1 VPYPVLDGYPDEN
14 HIPDIDWFWPN
25 DIMEEFLVTDMLE
38 ASSPAKAILFGEHAV
53 VYGKPALAVSLDRR
67 MVVRVFPSDQ
77 PSVDRGHLTMRKHRY
92 VRWAY
97 ENMWR
102 GPSLAFR
109 TRSSIPSASGL
120 GSSAALSCSV
130 AAIFNYLNREYSE
143 EKTARSAFEIEYNVQ
158 GRASPTDTSC
168 STHGN
173 GILVSY
179 EPKED
184 LLWSIGKGETTWHIH
199 HIVPPDL
206 ALVVGYTRKPSITPI
221 QVNKVRNFYQRSGF
235 ARETIEEI
243 GDLVTDGLRALRND
257 DLVDLG
263 RIMDRNHS
271 LLSIL
276 GVTSK
281 EIDKLR
287 EAAGPYSF
295 GTKLTGAGG
304 GGSILA
310 LTDRPKEVSEAIK
323 KRGGLPYIVHPSRQG
338 TEVKV
343 LDKEKIDNF
352 IIGVPGEKD

>member
-1 VPYPVLDGYPDEN
+1 
-14 HIPDIDWFWPN
+14 
-25 DIMEEFLVTDMLE
+25 MLE

-53 VYGKPALAVSLDRR
+53 VYGKPALAISLDRR
-67 MVVRVFPSDQ
+67 MVVRVFPSSQ
-77 PSVDRGHLTMRKHRY
+77 PSVDGGPLSMRKHRY
-92 VRWAY
+92 IRWAY
-97 ENMWR
+97 ENMWH
-102 GPSLAFR
+102 GPPLAFR

-130 AAIFNYLNREYSE
+130 AAIFNYLKGGYTE
-143 EKTARSAFEIEYNVQ
+143 ESTARSSFEIEYNVQ

-179 EPKED
+179 EPGDE
-184 LLWSIGKGETTWHIH
+184 LLWSIHKGETTWHIH

-206 ALVVGYTRKPSITPI
+206 ELVVGYTRKPSITPI
-221 QVNKVRNFYQRSGF
+221 QVDKVRSFYQRSGF
-235 ARETIEEI
+235 ARETVEEI
-243 GDLVTDGLRALRND
+243 GDLVTDGLKALKGS
-257 DLVDLG
+257 DLVEMG
-263 RIMDRNHS
+263 RIMDMNHS

-287 EAAGPYSF
+287 DAAGPLSF

-323 KRGGLPYIVHPSRQG
+323 RRGGIPYIVHQSRMG
-338 TEVKV
+338 TDIKI
-343 LDKEKIDNF
+343 LDNEKIDNF
-352 IIGVPGEKD
+352 ITGVPGEKD